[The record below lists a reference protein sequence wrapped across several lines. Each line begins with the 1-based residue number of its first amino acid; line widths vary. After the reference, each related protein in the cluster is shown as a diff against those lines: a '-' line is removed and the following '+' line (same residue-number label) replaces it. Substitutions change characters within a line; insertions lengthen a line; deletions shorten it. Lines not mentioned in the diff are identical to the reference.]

1 MNSLAITTSTG
12 RRVSILCDTPQPA
25 GYPSTE
31 TYLASRSAGLGTES
45 YFSRSYGRRSPT
57 PPLSPDGRRPYPSE
71 RSDSYSSTFSDVS
84 SPRTPVTPESMSLPS
99 LGRLMNHHCPESFR
113 PSMSSRSSS
122 TSSCA
127 SSVSSA
133 SPVLSTKC
141 IEEEEEEEDLSATQT
156 IKKSA
161 RKYTCQC
168 GKSFTT
174 SGHLARHTRIHTGE
188 KNYECP
194 QPGCGARFS
203 RQDNCMQH
211 FRTHQGNGT
220 NKRSARKKK
229 VAEAPVIIA
238 DTTRYPSH
246 PVHFLP
252 DSTFSQES
260 GLAALASIAMDQY

>member
-1 MNSLAITTSTG
+1 MDPLAVTTSAG
-12 RRVSILCDTPQPA
+12 RRVSILCDQARPA
-25 GYPSTE
+25 YHS
-31 TYLASRSAGLGTES
+31 SRSEP
-45 YFSRSYGRRSPT
+45 YFSSSYGRRSPT
-57 PPLSPDGRRPYPSE
+57 PPLSPDMRRPYHSE
-71 RSDSYSSTFSDVS
+71 RSDSYSSTGSIYSDIS
-84 SPRTPVTPESMSLPS
+84 SPRTPITPDSMSLPS
-99 LGRLMNHHCPESFR
+99 LGKLLNNCPEGYR

-133 SPVLSTKC
+133 SPVISTKC
-141 IEEEEEEEDLSATQT
+141 IEEEDDDEESNPANPAV
-156 IKKSA
+156 KKSV
-161 RKYTCQC
+161 RKYTCHC

-211 FRTHQGNGT
+211 FRTHQGGGA

-229 VAEAPVIIA
+229 VEAPVVIA
-238 DTTRYPSH
+238 DTNQYPSH
-246 PVHFLP
+246 SVHYLP

>member
-12 RRVSILCDTPQPA
+12 RRVSILCDQQQPTA
-25 GYPSTE
+25 HYSPI
-31 TYLASRSAGLGTES
+31 TES
-45 YFSRSYGRRSPT
+45 YFSRSYGPRSPT
-57 PPLSPDGRRPYPSE
+57 PPLSPDVRRPYPSE
-71 RSDSYSSTFSDVS
+71 RSDSYCSTVSDVS
-84 SPRTPVTPESMSLPS
+84 SPRTPVTPDSMSLPS
-99 LGRLMNHHCPESFR
+99 LGRLLNPHNCPENFR
-113 PSMSSRSSS
+113 PALSSRSSS

-141 IEEEEEEEDLSATQT
+141 IEEEEEDEDSLANQT
-156 IKKSA
+156 VKKST

-220 NKRSARKKK
+220 NKRSTRKKR
-229 VAEAPVIIA
+229 AADAPVIIA
-238 DTTRYPSH
+238 DTSRYPSH
-246 PVHFLP
+246 ASHFLP

-260 GLAALASIAMDQY
+260 GLAALASIAMDRY

>member
-1 MNSLAITTSTG
+1 MNPLAITTSTG
-12 RRVSILCDTPQPA
+12 RRVSILCDQPQAVYHSP
-25 GYPSTE
+25 T
-31 TYLASRSAGLGTES
+31 TES

-57 PPLSPDGRRPYPSE
+57 PPLSPDMRRPYSSE
-71 RSDSYSSTFSDVS
+71 RSDSYSSAISDAS
-84 SPRTPVTPESMSLPS
+84 SPRTPITPESMSLPS
-99 LGRLMNHHCPESFR
+99 LGRLLTHHCPENFR

-141 IEEEEEEEDLSATQT
+141 IEEEEEDDISATQT

-220 NKRSARKKK
+220 NKRSSRKKK

-260 GLAALASIAMDQY
+260 GLAALASIAMDRY